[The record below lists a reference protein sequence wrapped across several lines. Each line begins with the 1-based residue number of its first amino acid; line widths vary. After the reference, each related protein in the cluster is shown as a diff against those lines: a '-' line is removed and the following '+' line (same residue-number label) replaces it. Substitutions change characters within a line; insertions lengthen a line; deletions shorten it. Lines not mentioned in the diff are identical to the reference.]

1 MENQYSPQRPI
12 SARSSG
18 RKRPPQR
25 PPQQR
30 PPQPQP
36 PQNRKPKK
44 KKGLGYRRRRNAVLI
59 LLALIL
65 LIVFVCVRCSNC
77 RSISKESGV
86 IQANAP
92 TDAVHITEPAST
104 EATTEAATEPEKG
117 DRVHVVAVGDNLVQ
131 TSVYNSA
138 AAQAENGEEY
148 NFDYVYDGITDLIT
162 GTGADLRI
170 VNQETIICGDPS
182 FEISGSNFNFNSPPE
197 VGDALMNAGF
207 NVVSMSNNHLL
218 DKGIDGLSA
227 SLDYW
232 DEMQRKYPDLLTY
245 GVYRDTADMENIRV
259 KEFNGLKVAF
269 LAYTENINGYTVPE
283 DSPIQIILTSQEDV
297 IQEQIEQANAL
308 ADIVIVSAHW
318 GVEDTFEVTDGV
330 KAQAQ
335 NMIEW
340 GADVII
346 GNHPHVPQTM
356 EYVTRSDGTEG
367 FVFYALGNFVSAQ
380 TFNINIIGEVADFE
394 LVYDDATAQVTVENV
409 QVRPIIT
416 QYDDGSLTN
425 LRLIAYKDYTEEL
438 ANAHG
443 IPYAM
448 TGEYGVWNMDKIREI
463 IDTAIPKEFQKLD

>member
-12 SARSSG
+12 SAPPSG
-18 RKRPPQR
+18 QKR

-30 PPQPQP
+30 PPKPQP

-59 LLALIL
+59 LIVLIL

-77 RSISKESGV
+77 RSIPKESGV

-92 TDAVHITEPAST
+92 TDTVHTTESSST

-138 AAQAENGEEY
+138 AAHTENGEEY

-232 DEMQRKYPDLLTY
+232 DEMQHKYPDLLTY

-297 IQEQIEQANAL
+297 IQEQIEKANAL

-416 QYDDGSLTN
+416 QYDDGLLTN

-448 TGEYGVWNMDKIREI
+448 AGEYGVWNMDKIQEI